1 MVSIVEEKL
10 RPLPTVR
17 VPATVGAVLI
27 VVRNTIGITVVA
39 AFVDLPLI
47 VKFKSPKL
55 GNTSAPTPTPARS
68 CVSQTVSQR
77 SRVQVGRR

>member
-1 MVSIVEEKL
+1 MVGYSSAEAVELLTTKVPLPSAVPITRMVSIVEEKL

-47 VKFKSPKL
+47 VKFKSP
-55 GNTSAPTPTPARS
+55 NTW
-68 CVSQTVSQR
+68 
-77 SRVQVGRR
+77 